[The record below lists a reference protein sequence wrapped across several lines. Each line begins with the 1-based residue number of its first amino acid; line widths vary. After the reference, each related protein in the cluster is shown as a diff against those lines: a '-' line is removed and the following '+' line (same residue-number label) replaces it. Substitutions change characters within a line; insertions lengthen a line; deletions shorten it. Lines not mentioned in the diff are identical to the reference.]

1 MSYNGWT
8 NRETWL
14 VNLWVGDNLSEMK
27 QDGVDVDARYAEQY
41 VVDLLDVGNNTV
53 EDRFMWDLVSCA
65 LSKVNWHELVS
76 HLD

>member
-1 MSYNGWT
+1 MSYNGWA

-27 QDGVDVDARYAEQY
+27 EEGVEFDARYAEQY
-41 VVDLLDVGNNTV
+41 VVDLLDNGDNTV
-53 EDRFMWDLVSCA
+53 EDRFMWDLVSCS
-65 LSKVNWHELVS
+65 LSKVNWDEIVS